1 MIVASLAVFLFL
13 LRYDVPLQGDDV
25 GWLVS
30 NNPDDTYLDGRSVE
44 ETCTLNLDYSLSATW
59 NKIKN
64 AYVTWDGRVTARTI
78 APLIRWIFSLPDGI
92 NWTLFSLYI
101 AFVVL
106 VLYLLVVQAVCG
118 SIRAGINAPELLLLT
133 GALLFLVPSYS
144 YAYMTRILMYVFTNI
159 YVVSVILYL
168 CLYRLIGQS
177 FERAADSQQT
187 GGKELTAGRMIAMN
201 AVGLAAG
208 LSHEAYGVIFGT
220 VLLTQLIR
228 YWLENHRKISIRYL
242 FLYVGYLVGF
252 CICFFAPGNFNRAA
266 QSHES
271 ALTTVP
277 LLQRLFYSVY
287 VHAFVAYKV
296 WILPVVVI
304 PILVAAIIAALYKKL
319 LTWKEMFAAVL
330 RNPEWFLGFAMSAV
344 TWGLVARVVNY
355 GMLAANVLIIIGVL
369 RVLREWWQC
378 AAGHLST
385 EQKRIGMIRQITA
398 AVSLAVVL
406 AMIIG
411 TGSEFAAVHRTAD
424 VWRERIG
431 IARKAGMEEIAV
443 PAYPADLNPRFYEPQ
458 SFNDQNAYDKQAYR
472 VVYDTRI
479 IVEQ

>member
-25 GWLVS
+25 GWLVT
-30 NNPDDTYLDGRSVE
+30 NNPDDTYLDGRIVE
-44 ETCTLNLDYSLSATW
+44 EPCTLNLDYSLSATW
-59 NKIKN
+59 EKIKS
-64 AYVTWDGRVTARTI
+64 AYVTWDGRVTARAI

-101 AFVVL
+101 ASVVL
-106 VLYLLVVQAVCG
+106 VLYLFVVQAVCG
-118 SIRAGINAPELLLLT
+118 SFKAGINAPELLLIT
-133 GALLFLVPSYS
+133 GALLFFVPSYS

-168 CLYRLIGQS
+168 GFYRLIGQA
-177 FERAADSQQT
+177 FERTSGSRQT
-187 GGKELTAGRMIAMN
+187 GGKELTAGRLIAIN
-201 AVGLAAG
+201 AVGLTAG

-228 YWLENHRKISIRYL
+228 FWLENHRKISIRYL
-242 FLYVGYLVGF
+242 LLYVGYLLGF

-271 ALTTVP
+271 TLRTVS
-277 LLQRLFYSVY
+277 LLQRLFYSIY
-287 VHAFVAYKV
+287 VHTFVAYKV
-296 WILPVVVI
+296 WIVPVVVI
-304 PILVAAIIAALYKKL
+304 PVLVTAMIVGLHKRL
-319 LTWKEMFAAVL
+319 LTWKELLAAVFHNL
-330 RNPEWFLGFAMSAV
+330 EWFLGFAMSAV

-369 RVLREWWQC
+369 RVLCEWGKRV
-378 AAGHLST
+378 AGRLST
-385 EQKRIGMIRQITA
+385 EPKRTGMIRRIST

-411 TGSEFAAVHRTAD
+411 TGSEFMAVHRTAN
-424 VWRERIG
+424 VWRENIG
-431 IARKAGMEEIAV
+431 KARKAGMEEIAV
-443 PAYPADLNPRFYEPQ
+443 PAYPANLNPKFYEPQ
-458 SFNDQNAYDKQAYR
+458 VINYQNSYNKQAYR
-472 VVYDTRI
+472 VVYGTRI
-479 IVEQ
+479 VVEQ